1 MSTDHT
7 LQDVIDL
14 PRNHSRRGTPIFT
27 LLEQSGYF
35 TAHDQVTEAAICTAL
50 RRRPELVNDW
60 IELSE
65 STRASSGWY
74 LRRAGAQH
82 YQVGYYPDSEPIE
95 YDDALAACAAYIKRN
110 IEAIRTDRHND

>member
-14 PRNHSRRGTPIFT
+14 PRNHSRRGTSIFT

-35 TAHDQVTEAAICTAL
+35 SAHDQVTEAAIYNAL
-50 RRRPELVNDW
+50 RRRRELLNDW

-65 STRASSGWY
+65 STRTSSGWY
-74 LRRAGAQH
+74 LRRAGTQR
-82 YQVGYYPDSEPIE
+82 YQVGYHPDSEPVE

-110 IEAIRTDRHND
+110 IEAIRTDRRNA